1 MIRVLVADDHSM
13 VREGLRALLSSME
26 GYELVGAASTGAD
39 ALREAVLLSPTCSYS
54 TSDFLISMASRSCAD
69 LPKAAPSVKILM
81 LTMYDDDESI
91 LGAVR
96 AGALGYVQQGADADD
111 LLRAISAVAAGEAIF
126 RTRPGST
133 RAGGSEHAA
142 GAQLCRA
149 DASRTRSART
159 SRIRLSNRAIAAKLG
174 LSTNTISNHI
184 SSIFGKLQVGSRR
197 AEAIVRG
204 ALSRTRE
211 LEVKRRAIP
220 ALRCPSARGV
230 PGR

>member
-39 ALREAVLLSPTCSYS
+39 ALREAVLLKP
-54 TSDFLISMASRSCAD
+54 D
-69 LPKAAPSVKILM
+69 LLVLDIGFPDLNGIEVVRRLAKAAPSVKILM

-96 AGALGYVQQGADADD
+96 AGALGYVQKGADADD

-126 RTRPGST
+126 GPGLARRALEALST
-133 RAGGSEHAA
+133 PREPNFAELTPREHEV
-142 GAQLCRA
+142 LELI
-149 DASRTRSART
+149 ASG
-159 SRIRLSNRAIAAKLG
+159 LSNRAIAAKLG

-184 SSIFGKLQVGSRR
+184 SSIFGKLQVGSR
-197 AEAIVRG
+197 AEAIVR
-204 ALSRTRE
+204 AR
-211 LEVKRRAIP
+211 
-220 ALRCPSARGV
+220 SAGL
-230 PGR
+230 GS